1 LPGCGRERLD
11 GKKELI
17 AFQNGYR
24 ESEEPWVELPSRP

>member
-17 AFQNGYR
+17 ALQDGYR
-24 ESEEPWVELPSRP
+24 ESE